1 MTQEQPSGQPRW
13 SPIIDTHAHLFER
26 GLPLTDNATYDPKYS
41 FTEHDYLKILDEESV
56 PFGVVTAPSFLGTY
70 NDYALN
76 VLRGNRR
83 LRGTAI
89 VDPETD
95 PQSLRAMADT
105 GIVGI
110 RYSLRRYPDLPDFS
124 LPPYQRLLRRVRD
137 LDWYVHILAESDR
150 LAGLLPELDKAGVKL
165 VIDHFGVPEQRHGE
179 NDPGLQAVLRLMQN
193 GRTWVKVSAPY
204 RLAGM
209 DTRVLARK
217 FLAAGG
223 PERLLWGSDCP
234 WTAHEGQF
242 TYRDTIRW
250 FEECVPDPGDRETM
264 GRAGLAL
271 NKFI

>member
-1 MTQEQPSGQPRW
+1 MSQAQPAGEPRW
-13 SPIIDTHAHLFER
+13 SPVIDTHAHLFER
-26 GLPLTDNATYDPKYS
+26 GLPLTQNATYDPTYS
-41 FTEHDYLKILDEESV
+41 FTERDYLRILDEEAV
-56 PFGVVTAPSFLGTY
+56 LFGVITAPSFLGTY
-70 NDYALN
+70 NDYALD
-76 VLRGNRR
+76 VLRGHRR

-95 PQSLRAMADT
+95 PRSLRAMADA

-124 LPPYQRLLRRVRD
+124 LPTYQRLLRRVRD

-150 LAGLLPELDKAGVKL
+150 LAGLLPALDKAGVKL
-165 VIDHFGVPEQRHGE
+165 VIDHFGVPEQRHGD

-193 GRTWVKVSAPY
+193 GRTWVKISAPY
-204 RLAGM
+204 RLPGM
-209 DTRVLARK
+209 DAPALAGK

-223 PERLLWGSDCP
+223 AERLLWGSDCP
-234 WTAHEGQF
+234 WTAHEGRF

-250 FEECVPDPGDRETM
+250 FEECVPDTRDRETM